1 MGMKE
6 KITIFEIEMDNLT
19 AKETMIKAMEFLESE
34 SIDTIEIMSM
44 DMLLS
49 GREDKEWK
57 EQVGEIKIVIPGEE
71 EILTAA
77 DVRDRKKLREA
88 EDRVFLKLFMKYLQK
103 NRRRVYLLAE
113 TDDELRRVEDSVRRY
128 NRGIRIAGHA
138 LLSPGSGREE
148 TVINDIN
155 GTETDCILSVLPSPY
170 QEQFISR
177 NKALLNARLWF
188 GCGPALGKSYDDL
201 HFLTKVKRFF
211 LKKMFWYKVE
221 KEQKE
226 K

>member
-148 TVINDIN
+148 TVIIRSSLYP
-155 GTETDCILSVLPSPY
+155 GTKPCSTP
-170 QEQFISR
+170 
-177 NKALLNARLWF
+177 
-188 GCGPALGKSYDDL
+188 GCGSAAARRWGKAMTIFI
-201 HFLTKVKRFF
+201 FL
-211 LKKMFWYKVE
+211 
-221 KEQKE
+221 QK
-226 K
+226 